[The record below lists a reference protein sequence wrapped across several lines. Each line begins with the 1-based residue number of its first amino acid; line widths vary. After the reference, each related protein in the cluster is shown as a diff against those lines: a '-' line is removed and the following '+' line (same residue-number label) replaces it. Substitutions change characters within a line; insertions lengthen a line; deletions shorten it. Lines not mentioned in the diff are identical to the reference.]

1 MISSFYCAIIA
12 VIVIQMVIQV
22 DDFKKIVAENIIKLR
37 TSLGMTQAQLGE
49 ELSYSDKSVS
59 KWERG
64 ELIPDVYVLKRI
76 ADLAG
81 VTVDYIITKHDPSE
95 EAEIKKPAPKEH
107 RYSRRFISLTVLAG
121 IWTLAVT
128 IFVILWIC
136 GIVNWLVFVY
146 AVPVSLVTM
155 LVLNSVWGTRQV
167 NLYLIS
173 GLVWG
178 VIASVYLTA
187 LEQNWWQIF
196 LLGVPAQIII
206 ILAFS
211 IRNKPKTQE

>member
-1 MISSFYCAIIA
+1 M
-12 VIVIQMVIQV
+12 

-64 ELIPDVYVLKRI
+64 ESIPDVYVLKHI

-81 VTVDYIITKHDPSE
+81 VTVDYIINRHDPNE
-95 EAEIKKPAPKEH
+95 TEVKKPVQKERH
-107 RYSRRFISLTVLAG
+107 YSRRFISLTVLAG
-121 IWTLAVT
+121 IWALALTL
-128 IFVILWIC
+128 FVILWIC
-136 GIVNWLVFVY
+136 GIMYWLVFVY

-155 LVLNSVWGTRQV
+155 LVFNSVWGTREI

-178 VIASVYLTA
+178 VIASIYLTA
-187 LEQNWWQIF
+187 LKHNWWQIF
-196 LLGVPAQIII
+196 LLGIPAQIIV

-211 IRNKPKTQE
+211 IRNKPKTKE

>member
-1 MISSFYCAIIA
+1 M
-12 VIVIQMVIQV
+12 
-22 DDFKKIVAENIIKLR
+22 DDFKKIVAENIIKVR
-37 TSLGMTQAQLGE
+37 TSLSMTQAQLGE

-64 ELIPDVYVLKRI
+64 ESIPDVYVLKHI

-81 VTVDYIITKHDPSE
+81 VTVDYLISRHDPKE
-95 EAEIKKPAPKEH
+95 EAELKKPVPKER

-155 LVLNSVWGTRQV
+155 LVLNSVWGTREV

-178 VIASVYLTA
+178 TIASIYLTA
-187 LEQNWWQIF
+187 LKYNWWQIF
-196 LLGVPAQIII
+196 LLGVPAQIIV

-211 IRNKPKTQE
+211 IKKKPKAQE

>member
-1 MISSFYCAIIA
+1 MII
-12 VIVIQMVIQV
+12 V
-22 DDFKKIVAENIIKLR
+22 DDFKKIVAENIIKVR
-37 TSLGMTQAQLGE
+37 TSLSMTQAQLGE

-64 ELIPDVYVLKRI
+64 ESIPDVYVLKHI

-81 VTVDYIITKHDPSE
+81 VTVDYLISRHDPKE
-95 EAEIKKPAPKEH
+95 EAELKKPVPKER

-155 LVLNSVWGTRQV
+155 LVLNSVWGTREV

-178 VIASVYLTA
+178 TIASIYLTA
-187 LEQNWWQIF
+187 LKYNWWQIF
-196 LLGVPAQIII
+196 LLGVPAQIIV

-211 IRNKPKTQE
+211 IKKKPKTQE

>member
-1 MISSFYCAIIA
+1 MII
-12 VIVIQMVIQV
+12 V
-22 DDFKKIVAENIIKLR
+22 DDFKKIVAENIIKVR
-37 TSLGMTQAQLGE
+37 TSLSMTQAQLGE

-64 ELIPDVYVLKRI
+64 ESIPDVYVLKHI

-81 VTVDYIITKHDPSE
+81 VTVDYLNSRHDPKE
-95 EAEIKKPAPKEH
+95 EAELKKPVPKER

-155 LVLNSVWGTRQV
+155 LVLNSVWGTREV

-178 VIASVYLTA
+178 TIASIYLTA
-187 LEQNWWQIF
+187 LKYNWWQIF
-196 LLGVPAQIII
+196 LLGVPAQIIV

-211 IRNKPKTQE
+211 IKKKPKTQE

>member
-1 MISSFYCAIIA
+1 MISSIYCDIIA

-64 ELIPDVYVLKRI
+64 ESIPDVYVLKRI

>member
-1 MISSFYCAIIA
+1 MIK
-12 VIVIQMVIQV
+12 V
-22 DDFKKIVAENIIKLR
+22 DDFKKIVAENIIKVR

-64 ELIPDVYVLKRI
+64 ESVPDVFVLKHI
-76 ADLAG
+76 ADLGG
-81 VTVDYIITKHDPSE
+81 VTVDYLLKRHDPNE
-95 EAEIKKPAPKEH
+95 DEIKKPVPKER

-136 GIVNWLVFVY
+136 GVVNWLVFVY

-155 LVLNSVWGTRQV
+155 LVLNSVWGTREV

-178 VIASVYLTA
+178 TIASIYLTA
-187 LEQNWWQIF
+187 LKHNWWQIF

-211 IRNKPKTQE
+211 IRNKPNENNNNT